1 MPCGPAATRV
11 RSLRWLRRCQGCRM
25 EGINVPTC
33 PAQLL
38 PPLEDGSYSADRN
51 PTGPWGLHH
60 FIPTRSDLTNSTF
73 QSVCIRGS
81 CPKCWSFSKFSLCNQ
96 SSSLKLPVNPF
107 SSLSPPQ
114 QSWFLWVSPEG
125 VLSTVLLLGCTWM
138 CRGSP
143 KAALAESWSKT
154 LTTSPSIPHSHLWA
168 ELHGWGKLPFPSS
181 S

>member
-1 MPCGPAATRV
+1 MNVAALNPCGVQGQSSDSWLLLGVRSISLELLMIELSSEKAAGAMWASSGSV

-38 PPLEDGSYSADRN
+38 PPLEDGSCSADRN

-114 QSWFLWVSPEG
+114 QSCFL
-125 VLSTVLLLGCTWM
+125 
-138 CRGSP
+138 
-143 KAALAESWSKT
+143 
-154 LTTSPSIPHSHLWA
+154 
-168 ELHGWGKLPFPSS
+168 
-181 S
+181 